1 MEPER
6 ELRVLDWRSGRERH
20 RPLELADS
28 PLRVAISPDSN
39 LLVVTT
45 GTYLHG
51 HYRELASSLDL
62 HSGRVLARDIPLPG
76 PLAGLRYSPNSR
88 FLVHW
93 RESEVQVRDASS
105 LAPIAAP
112 ARFDPELAAAGP
124 DADATGQTRGP
135 GAQTPV
141 FDAAVSNDGTLLTVI
156 LYGREPDKPFSGK
169 FD

>member
-1 MEPER
+1 M
-6 ELRVLDWRSGRERH
+6 LDWRSGRERH

-112 ARFDPELAAAGP
+112 APIPAKPYSVIGVSITRLGP
-124 DADATGQTRGP
+124 NSSSSP
-135 GAQTPV
+135 CV
-141 FDAAVSNDGTLLTVI
+141 TL
-156 LYGREPDKPFSGK
+156 
-169 FD
+169 